1 MLFQG
6 CRPLR
11 TWDCAG
17 GEYDAVEPQP
27 HRTTAARPPVRW
39 CSGGLCCGCG
49 SRPLVRVPPT
59 STTWGSHTP
68 GQTVSGRRPILGCV
82 LSPGLTDN
90 LRITQKRNDN
100 VWQGQ
105 KRRYYPLSFMPTL
118 FHIPAQ
124 KLYKIGT
131 SGTQFGH
138 SFVVWWI

>member
-1 MLFQG
+1 MPWSHNHTVPQL
-6 CRPLR
+6 PDLR
-11 TWDCAG
+11 YD
-17 GEYDAVEPQP
+17 DAVE
-27 HRTTAARPPVRW
+27 A
-39 CSGGLCCGCG
+39 CGCG

-138 SFVVWWI
+138 SFVV